1 MSSKRIALTIST
13 VALVAMG
20 AMFVGMGGM
29 LRQTTR
35 DLGVA
40 LTESA
45 PTTVIAATGATT
57 EEEADAMAEKA
68 YAVVEEAFRSG
79 AYENGTL
86 VAYEAGKSAQGEAEY
101 AQPLGESV
109 TVWAGRSQTLASVVA
124 MEVIGIGALAF
135 AVGFIAVRMVK
146 RATS

>member
-1 MSSKRIALTIST
+1 MNNNKKIALVISG
-13 VALVAMG
+13 VALAAIF

-29 LRQTTR
+29 LSQTTQ

-40 LTESA
+40 LTEST
-45 PTTVIAATGATT
+45 PDTVIAGGASDEAAATAA
-57 EEEADAMAEKA
+57 ADRA
-68 YAVVEEAFRSG
+68 YAAVEEAFNSG
-79 AYENGTL
+79 ATDADSL
-86 VAYEAGKSAQGEAEY
+86 IAYEAALSESQY

-124 MEVIGIGALAF
+124 MEVVGIGALAF
-135 AVGFIAVRMVK
+135 AIGFVAMRMVK

>member
-1 MSSKRIALTIST
+1 MSSKRIALTISSI
-13 VALVAMG
+13 ALVMLG

-29 LRQTTR
+29 LAQTTR

-40 LTESA
+40 LTEST
-45 PTTVIAATGATT
+45 PEIMIASTGATT
-57 EEEADAMAEKA
+57 EEEAAVMAEKA
-68 YAVVEEAFRSG
+68 YAVVEEAFKSG
-79 AYENGTL
+79 AYEDGTL
-86 VAYEAGKSAQGEAEY
+86 IAYEAGKAAQSAQY

-124 MEVIGIGALAF
+124 MEVLGIGALAF

-146 RATS
+146 RAAS